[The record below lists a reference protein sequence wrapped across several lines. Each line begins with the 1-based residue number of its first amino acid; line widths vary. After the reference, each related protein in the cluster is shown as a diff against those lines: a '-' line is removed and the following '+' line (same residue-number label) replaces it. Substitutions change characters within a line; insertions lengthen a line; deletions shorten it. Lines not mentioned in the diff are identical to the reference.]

1 MSIAPAAPLD
11 LSRVPPVD
19 QVGIEERAAALARRS
34 IKTAAKRA
42 GIRLAMS
49 MIDLTTLEGKD
60 SEGKVRQLCRKA
72 IRPMPE
78 DPGVPHVA
86 AVCVYPNLVPTAKE
100 ALSGSGVRVASVATG
115 FPAGLVPLPV
125 KLEDARRAVS
135 MGADEIDMVIDRGAF
150 LSGEYARVADEIAA
164 VKEASG
170 PAHLKVILETGEL
183 ETYDNVR
190 RASDLA
196 MAAGADFIKTSTGKV
211 SPAATPS
218 VVLVMLEAIR
228 DHYLSTGRRVG
239 MKPAGG
245 IKTSKQA
252 LHLLVLVKEML
263 GDAWLTPDLFRIGAS
278 TLANDLLM
286 QLVKESSGRYQSEDY
301 FTKD

>member
-1 MSIAPAAPLD
+1 MSAVPSLFEV
-11 LSRVPPVD
+11 SRVPPVD
-19 QVGIEERAAALARRS
+19 QVGIEERAAGLGRRS
-34 IKTAAKRA
+34 IKKEAKRA

-49 MIDLTTLEGKD
+49 MLDLTTLEGKD

-72 IRPMPE
+72 IRPSPE
-78 DPGVPHVA
+78 DPTVPHVA
-86 AVCVYPNLVPTAKE
+86 AICVYPNFVAIAKD
-100 ALSGSGVRVASVATG
+100 ALGSSGVKVASVATG
-115 FPAGLVPLPV
+115 FPAGQIPLPV
-125 KLEDARRAVS
+125 KLDDTRRAVAL
-135 MGADEIDMVIDRGAF
+135 GADEIDMVIDRGAF
-150 LSGEYARVADEIAA
+150 LSGEYDRVTEEILA
-164 VKEASG
+164 VKEACG
-170 PAHLKVILETGEL
+170 AAHLKVILETGEL

-211 SPAATPS
+211 VPAATAP

-228 DHYLSTGRRVG
+228 DYYLATGRRVG

-252 LHLLVLVKEML
+252 LHLLVLVKETL
-263 GDAWLTPDLFRIGAS
+263 GDGWLTPDLFRIGAS

-286 QLVKESSGRYQSEDY
+286 QLAKESSGRYQNEDY